1 MVRHHVLTVC
11 RLLDDFFSDLRAAA
25 LERMKKEAILTGT
38 GCKRASDESRE
49 LYVQ

>member
-1 MVRHHVLTVC
+1 MVRHHVLTIC
-11 RLLDDFFSDLRAAA
+11 RLPDDFFESTGDCIGA
-25 LERMKKEAILTGT
+25 EEEEAILTGT

>member
-11 RLLDDFFSDLRAAA
+11 RLHDDFFFGSASGCVGAD
-25 LERMKKEAILTGT
+25 EEEAILTGT
-38 GCKRASDESRE
+38 GCKHASDESRE

>member
-11 RLLDDFFSDLRAAA
+11 RLLGDFFGSASGCVGAD
-25 LERMKKEAILTGT
+25 EEEAILTGT

>member
-11 RLLDDFFSDLRAAA
+11 RLPDDFFGSASGCVGAD
-25 LERMKKEAILTGT
+25 EEEAILTGT